1 MVLQLKKPNILQ
13 LYPVAIV
20 SGCTVSGCSFHLY
33 PVTARPPKK
42 PNCIR
47 LHCIRLQK
55 NLPCCNCIR
64 LQCIRLQ
71 LYPVAT
77 VSGCISRGFALVSPL
92 YPCIR
97 LQLYLVKCYEL
108 YLSCISKSL
117 IFSHCIRL
125 QLYPVALYPVAVFA
139 CLVLQP
145 VWCCNLPFAE
155 PRYVR
160 RGPTMNWTYKHLALF
175 VIFQNIHIAKVISG
189 QVFCDV

>member
-1 MVLQLKKPNILQ
+1 MYLAYPLKSL
-13 LYPVAIV
+13 
-20 SGCTVSGCSFHLY
+20 
-33 PVTARPPKK
+33 
-42 PNCIR
+42 NCIW

-55 NLPCCNCIR
+55 NPPCCNCIR

-71 LYPVAT
+71 LYPVAV

-145 VWCCNLPFAE
+145 VLVKFCRLPNPGGRVQYRGEAARRRHTRCAVPAAPTE
-155 PRYVR
+155 DPPR
-160 RGPTMNWTYKHLALF
+160 
-175 VIFQNIHIAKVISG
+175 
-189 QVFCDV
+189 